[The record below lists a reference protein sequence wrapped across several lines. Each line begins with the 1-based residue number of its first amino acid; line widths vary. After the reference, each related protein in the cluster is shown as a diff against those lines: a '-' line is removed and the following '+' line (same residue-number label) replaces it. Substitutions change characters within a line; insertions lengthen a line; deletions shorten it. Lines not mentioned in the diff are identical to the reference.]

1 LTYRGWRPL
10 LPDAIHPFN
19 PLQSGVEMSNVTTLR
34 PSDPLLQHRLIAADL
49 ITQSEETRQKA
60 NKYAECFAGLESVI
74 DSLNGAKRHGYRI
87 RFRSL
92 QSELK
97 AAIDELMTLE
107 GELIDIR
114 RYLARQAAVTTKRA
128 PSDAEALPAKVA
140 GQHPVGLPKGAA
152 EVGQV

>member
-1 LTYRGWRPL
+1 MAPAVAGR
-10 LPDAIHPFN
+10 HPSISVH
-19 PLQSGVEMSNVTTLR
+19 PLQSGVEMSNVTHLR
-34 PSDPLLQHRLIAADL
+34 PSDPLSQHRLIAADL
-49 ITQSEETRQKA
+49 IAQSEETRQKA

-74 DSLNGAKRHGYRI
+74 DGLNGVKRHGYRI

-97 AAIDELMTLE
+97 AAIDELMSLE

-114 RYLARQAAVTTKRA
+114 RCLARRAAVTVKPA
-128 PSDAEALPAKVA
+128 PSGSEALPAKVA
-140 GQHPVGLPKGAA
+140 GQHSLGLPEGTA